1 MAKMAKKTAGGSG
14 EVNPRQ
20 RMIYVKIRMA
30 EIREELANLA
40 EERKAL
46 QLKLKD
52 QKPAGGSDAD

>member
-1 MAKMAKKTAGGSG
+1 MAKMAKKTTAGSG
-14 EVNPRQ
+14 EINPRQ

-52 QKPAGGSDAD
+52 QKTAGGSIAD